1 MAHSKFT
8 ADEKSFFN
16 EYDNY
21 IGQHCNDVHVGN
33 LINTAENC
41 GLRVNISQELNHD
54 TCYDFP
60 HAYGDIGTTVNIDL
74 SGRLEDMSK
83 FNCCVDSQGHNEI
96 SELKGEISKLKSKIN
111 NSLEEDCKFKS
122 ILDHTISRIKYKIQ
136 KEIDEDIFYSDI
148 WQKALDIVNEEIKN
162 LNII

>member
-21 IGQHCNDVHVGN
+21 IGQSCNDVHIGN
-33 LINTAENC
+33 LINAAENC
-41 GLRVNISQELNHD
+41 GLRVNISQEMNND
-54 TCYDFP
+54 MYDFT
-60 HAYGDIGTTVNIDL
+60 HAYEDIGTTVNVNL

-83 FNCCVDSQGHNEI
+83 LNCCIDSKGRNEI
-96 SELKGEISKLKSKIN
+96 SELRGEISELKTKIA

-122 ILDHTISRIKYKIQ
+122 ILDHKILRIKQKIQ
-136 KEIDEDIFYSDI
+136 KEIDEDLFYSNI
-148 WQKALDIVNEEIKN
+148 WQKALDIVNEEMNK
-162 LNII
+162 